1 MVKRAIPLLLGAL
14 ALGLPVLADLMSGP
28 EAGAVVPAAKVFA
41 ATGPNEGKELDYPAE
56 RKEKPT
62 LYLMIREFDRPVARY
77 MKTLDQELASASAD
91 AHVVAVWLTDEQE
104 KTRTYLPRVQMS
116 LKMEHTSMCVFPGD
130 KNGPNDWNL
139 SPDARVT
146 TVLAVKGKVV
156 KTFAYSSINDTE
168 VRPVLAAL
176 KDAVK

>member
-1 MVKRAIPLLLGAL
+1 MKRCVPLLFGAL
-14 ALGLPVLADLMSGP
+14 ILALPAVADLMSGP
-28 EAGAVVPAAKVFA
+28 DAGRIVPAAKVFA
-41 ATGPNEGKELDYPAE
+41 STGPNEGKELDYVTE

-62 LYLMIREFDRPVARY
+62 VYLMVREFDRPVARY
-77 MKTLDQELASASAD
+77 MKTMDQELASASAE

-104 KTRTYLPRVQMS
+104 KTRGYLPKVQMS
-116 LKMEHTSMCVFPGD
+116 LKLEHTSMCVFPGD

-146 TVLAVKGKVV
+146 AVLAVKGKVV
-156 KTFAYSSINDTE
+156 KSFAYASINDTE
-168 VRPVLAAL
+168 VRPVLTAL